1 MGVGTAQ
8 EHNLLRGAQR
18 DVRHEL
24 PAAAQVAIVFLAHDR
39 RTNPLALTSG
49 SKRHCCLLNDGTAR
63 MSLRWCYDN
72 M

>member
-18 DVRHEL
+18 YIRHEL
-24 PAAAQVAIVFLAHDR
+24 PASAQVAIVFLAHDR
-39 RTNPLALTSG
+39 RTNPLALTRG
-49 SKRHCCLLNDGTAR
+49 FKRHGCLLNDGTAR
-63 MSLRWCYDN
+63 MSLRSCDDN